1 MARRIVRTKGD
12 LADAIR
18 ELRRERGMTQE
29 ELAEWIGV
37 HRNYIGQLERGDMS
51 AQLERT
57 LEVLSL
63 LGVDV
68 VLVPRSGPMI
78 DVTDPLTADRQGTAE
93 MDWRVGVLRAPSGS
107 HHRSR

>member
-1 MARRIVRTKGD
+1 V
-12 LADAIR
+12 IR

-37 HRNYIGQLERGDMS
+37 HRNYISLLERGDMS
-51 AQLERT
+51 AQVERA

-68 VLVPRSGPMI
+68 VLVPRGG
-78 DVTDPLTADRQGTAE
+78 R
-93 MDWRVGVLRAPSGS
+93 
-107 HHRSR
+107 